1 MEQSQA
7 SRIDLDEH
15 CPLLLADKS
24 ALELLPRNSLQFLSY
39 HYLGVAVS
47 CSLEALKLDVE
58 EKGVVQ
64 WNVDFD
70 WKVSALFDHRS
81 YLILEELAPLSD
93 QAIAHA

>member
-15 CPLLLADKS
+15 CPLLLAGKS
-24 ALELLPRNSLQFLSY
+24 ALELLPRNLLHFLSY
-39 HYLGVAVS
+39 PYLCFTVFH
-47 CSLEALKLDVE
+47 SLEALELDVE

-81 YLILEELAPLSD
+81 YLILEELAPLSN
-93 QAIAHA
+93 QTIAHA